1 MISPNSQAQPI
12 NSSTVTMATDSV
24 AVVSVAVVIPAYN
37 ESATIRD
44 LAERTLKFVRTV
56 IIVDDGS
63 TDDTVDCLNG
73 LDLTI
78 IEHDVN
84 RGKSASLWDGMQYA
98 LDKGVDAIITLDGDG
113 QHSPEDIPALLNKY
127 RQLPDTLVIAA
138 RLLNRQNAPR
148 ARLFAN
154 QFADFWVSWASGQC
168 IYDSQSGFRLYPA
181 AMLKIVNVR
190 HDASRGFVFESE
202 IIIESCRNN
211 FACAAIPIK
220 SVYHSNARPS
230 HFRPVID
237 IAKIVIMVAWK
248 IISRA
253 MYLPGLIK
261 IIRCRAKT
269 P

>member
-1 MISPNSQAQPI
+1 MTHPYRQPQ
-12 NSSTVTMATDSV
+12 STTTQVT
-24 AVVSVAVVIPAYN
+24 SVAVVIPAYN

-44 LAERTLKFVRTV
+44 LAERTLKFVNTV

-63 TDDTVDCLNG
+63 TDDTVHCLNG
-73 LDLTI
+73 LKLTI
-78 IEHDVN
+78 IEHIEN
-84 RGKSASLWDGMQYA
+84 RGKSASLWDGMQCA
-98 LDKGVDAIITLDGDG
+98 LDQGVDAIITLDGDG
-113 QHSPEDIPALLNKY
+113 QHSPEDIPALLKKY
-127 RQLPDTLVIAA
+127 QQLPDTLVIAA

-154 QFADFWVSWASGQC
+154 KFADFWVSWASGQC
-168 IYDSQSGFRLYPA
+168 IYDSQSGYRLYPA
-181 AMLKIVNVR
+181 AMLKAVNVR
-190 HDASRGFVFESE
+190 HDVSRGFVFESE
-202 IIIESCRNN
+202 IIIEGCRNN
-211 FACAAIPIK
+211 FACVAVPIN

-237 IAKIVIMVAWK
+237 IAKIVRMVAWK

-261 IIRCRAKT
+261 IIGCRAKT